1 MSIPISRSILNNEE
15 KTFIH
20 QLLTITPEKKFT
32 TDYESV
38 EPVPFAF
45 YVPTKEFVYLPYYFG
60 RKKFPETPFPS
71 YETREFNFTGTLFP
85 YQIDLV
91 HEAQEQLRE
100 YGTTLLA
107 IYTGGGK
114 TILSVYL
121 ASCLKLLTL
130 IIVHRRTLVE
140 QWKETLDK
148 ATDSKVFIVGTGNE
162 EINEDISVIISMDT
176 RFKKIPEGVRKKIGL
191 VILDEA
197 HLLCTPKRVSM
208 LLGTQPRYIIGATAT
223 PFREDN
229 LFIMMKALLGNHQ
242 VQKLL
247 EKEFKLIRVLTG
259 ITPELRQNR
268 QGHLD
273 WAHFVTSLGHSDE
286 RNEIL
291 YSLLEEH
298 SKDKVMILSWQVNH
312 CHILHQELQKRGK
325 SSALFINNVIK
336 YHDASILIAT
346 FSKGGVGFDQ
356 SSLAQNFDGHRINV
370 LILMGTTKSQNLIQ
384 QVFGRAFR
392 APQDISI
399 YVFIDEVGVA
409 KSHWGIMKKWALS
422 RDALIETRDY
432 RQPKRSRQRDI
443 IRQQINH
450 LNLDPTKSPEV
461 DNKTEGTILD
471 P

>member
-1 MSIPISRSILNNEE
+1 MSIPISRSILNKDD

-32 TDYESV
+32 IDYESV
-38 EPVPFAF
+38 DPIPFSF
-45 YVPTKEFVYLPYYFG
+45 YLTTKDLVYLPYHFG
-60 RKKFPETPFPS
+60 RKKFPLTSFPS
-71 YETREFNFTGTLFP
+71 YEARDFTFTGNLFP
-85 YQIDLV
+85 YQSDLV
-91 HEAQEQLRE
+91 KKAEEQLE
-100 YGTTLLA
+100 KYGTTLLS

-114 TILSVYL
+114 TIMSVYL
-121 ASCLKLLTL
+121 AAQLKLLTL

-140 QWKETLDK
+140 QWRETLDK
-148 ATDSKVFIVGTGNE
+148 TTDSKVFIVGTKIE
-162 EINEDISVIISMDT
+162 EISQDISVIITMDT
-176 RFKKIPEGVRKKIGL
+176 RFHKIPENTREKIGL

-197 HLLCTPKRVSM
+197 HLLCTPKRVPI

-229 LFIMMKALLGNHQ
+229 LFIMMNALLGNHQ

-247 EKEFKLIRVLTG
+247 EKEFKLVRVLTG
-259 ITPELRQNR
+259 ITPELKQNR

-273 WAHFVTSLGHSDE
+273 WSHMVTSLCHSEE
-286 RNEIL
+286 RNEL
-291 YSLLEEH
+291 LFSLLEEH
-298 SKDKVMILSWQVNH
+298 PKDKIMILSWHVGH
-312 CHILHQELQKRGK
+312 CRSLNQELQKRGK
-325 SSALFINNVIK
+325 SSALFVNNVIK
-336 YHDASILIAT
+336 YDDASILIAT

-399 YVFIDEVGVA
+399 YIFIDEVGVS

-422 RDALIETRDY
+422 RGSMVETRDY
-432 RQPKRSRQRDI
+432 RGPTRPKKNIKDMTMGI
-443 IRQQINH
+443 IQNFS
-450 LNLDPTKSPEV
+450 SP
-461 DNKTEGTILD
+461 
-471 P
+471 